1 MGPMSWFWVILGI
14 VLIGVGL
21 LDLFLSALD
30 YDESGF
36 LTVRLQAMQ
45 WRALRSVVRWLPGPW
60 RAFMYAQVIGLQ
72 IILSLVVWV
81 VLVIVGFGFVYY
93 GLMYDHTFSFSG
105 GDIGPSMDYAIYY
118 SAAQLSTVGS
128 SGVTPENTLLRAL
141 GVVETLIGLGLI
153 TLAISF
159 LISIYQTITSLLTL
173 SSDIYYGSPDA
184 RDPVSSLAIYFPKGQ
199 ATGLSDYLGRLYQ
212 NLGAYFLGLRLH
224 HTAYYYQSRTTH
236 ISIAYTVR
244 MLGGIVA
251 ALRWGLPESNP
262 ASDDPLVILLGQ
274 QFTAFLSYL
283 DKQLQ
288 WQIADA
294 PAAQPSEAFAR
305 AYESGTVPEDPW
317 LGQFIRLDSGMRQL
331 ARPEQ
336 TPAAHEAYRRYL
348 EWLPF
353 AYRTQKAV
361 EWIARDLA
369 YNLGTVEPAPQLV
382 NRRRRASQ

>member
-30 YDESGF
+30 DDESGF
-36 LTVRLQAMQ
+36 LTFRLQAMQ
-45 WRALRSVVRWLPGPW
+45 WRALRSVVRRLPGPW

-72 IILSLVVWV
+72 ILLSLVVWV

-173 SSDIYYGSPDA
+173 SSDIYYSSPDA
-184 RDPVSSLAIYFPKGQ
+184 RDPLSSLAIYFPKGQ
-199 ATGLSDYLGRLYQ
+199 ATCSPPCARCAPSTRRLLISPPSSAPCHRPPTKPSSPPTPPDRSPRLDY
-212 NLGAYFLGLRLH
+212 
-224 HTAYYYQSRTTH
+224 
-236 ISIAYTVR
+236 
-244 MLGGIVA
+244 
-251 ALRWGLPESNP
+251 
-262 ASDDPLVILLGQ
+262 
-274 QFTAFLSYL
+274 
-283 DKQLQ
+283 
-288 WQIADA
+288 
-294 PAAQPSEAFAR
+294 AR
-305 AYESGTVPEDPW
+305 ASSGE
-317 LGQFIRLDSGMRQL
+317 GFG
-331 ARPEQ
+331 
-336 TPAAHEAYRRYL
+336 
-348 EWLPF
+348 
-353 AYRTQKAV
+353 
-361 EWIARDLA
+361 
-369 YNLGTVEPAPQLV
+369 
-382 NRRRRASQ
+382 